1 MHCPTAAGGADVG
14 VVVGGCEG
22 VVVADGVGEAD
33 VEDGEGVEDVG
44 GALLESAGLGLGP
57 QAAISSSEAAA
68 VVVTRPVL
76 MR

>member
-1 MHCPTAAGGADVG
+1 MVAVG
-14 VVVGGCEG
+14 VEVCEG
-22 VVVADGVGEAD
+22 VVVADADGEAD
-33 VEDGEGVEDVG
+33 VAGAEGVEDVG

-57 QAAISSSEAAA
+57 QAARSSSEAAA

>member
-1 MHCPTAAGGADVG
+1 VG

-57 QAAISSSEAAA
+57 QAARSSSEAAA